1 MRLPINCSVEY
12 ISDFLSDKEAN
23 LLYTLLTET
32 YHIDKSKLSICF
44 DDKVIETDS
53 YKILFST
60 EKLMQQNS
68 HPEHIHGKVYPW
80 FGLMK
85 TLKDRVEKLTNQTFE
100 IAMCLYYPNGEYF
113 APYHFDQLTSGKK
126 TILPSISIG
135 EVREFSFKRNESD
148 STYSLDLAN
157 GSILIM
163 KEHSQSRYTHSL
175 PKNSKYKKGRI
186 NITFRESNF
195 K

>member
-12 ISDFLSDKEAN
+12 ISDFLSDEEAN

-68 HPEHIHGKVYPW
+68 HPEHVHGKVYPW

-126 TILPSISIG
+126 TILPSISLG

>member
-1 MRLPINCSVEY
+1 MKLPINCSVEY